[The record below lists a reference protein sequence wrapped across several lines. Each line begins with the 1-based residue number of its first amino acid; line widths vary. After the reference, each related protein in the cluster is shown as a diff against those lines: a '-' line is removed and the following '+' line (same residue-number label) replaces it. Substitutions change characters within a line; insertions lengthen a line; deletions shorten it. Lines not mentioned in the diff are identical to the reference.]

1 MNPST
6 IDDTEMQAKLQSA
19 IGLLFRN
26 DSFLLEKNVHERSVA
41 HKLAEYLQQL
51 WPEWNVDCEY
61 DKKGL
66 DPKRLDGINGCSEQR
81 RTDRVLPDIV
91 IHRRSSDLNLLVIEI
106 KTKHADCECDYR
118 KLELFTSENGV
129 YKYRYGLFIRFKRL
143 NPPEIKW
150 YVNGAAKSIPT
161 FSSRPVS
168 S

>member
-6 IDDTEMQAKLQSA
+6 IDDSEVQAKLQSA
-19 IGLLFRN
+19 IGLLFKN
-26 DSFLLEKNVHERSVA
+26 DSFLLDKNVHERTIA

-66 DPKRLDGINGCSEQR
+66 DIKRLDGISECNEQR

-91 IHRRSSDLNLLVIEI
+91 VHYRNSDLNLLVIEI

-118 KLELFTSENGV
+118 KLELFTSEDGE
-129 YKYRYGLFIRFKRL
+129 YKYRYGLFVRFNKL
-143 NPPEIKW
+143 NRPEMKW
-150 YVNGAAKSIPT
+150 YMGGAETT
-161 FSSRPVS
+161 FEA
-168 S
+168 